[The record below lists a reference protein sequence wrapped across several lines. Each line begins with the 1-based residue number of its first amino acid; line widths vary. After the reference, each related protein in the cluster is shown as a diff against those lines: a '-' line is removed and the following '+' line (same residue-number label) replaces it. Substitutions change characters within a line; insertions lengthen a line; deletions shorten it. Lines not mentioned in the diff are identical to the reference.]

1 MGRLENIIARH
12 QESKKLTSRRVVI
25 YSVFVLVVV
34 TVILMQCTNLGMPK
48 PLPPQPPPPKADRVD
63 GIYLGVPDSH
73 RVKASGGVQR
83 QATPAS
89 PTH

>member
-12 QESKKLTSRRVVI
+12 EERKKLTSRRVVLVG
-25 YSVFVLVVV
+25 VFVMFIVS
-34 TVILMQCTNLGMPK
+34 VILMQCTNLGMPK
-48 PLPPQPPPPKADRVD
+48 PPPPPPKPDRVD

-83 QATPAS
+83 QVAPPA

>member
-1 MGRLENIIARH
+1 VGRLENIIARH
-12 QESKKLTSRRVVI
+12 EERKKLTSRRVVI
-25 YSVFVLVVV
+25 VGVFVLLIVS
-34 TVILMQCTNLGMPK
+34 VILMQFTTLGMPK
-48 PLPPQPPPPKADRVD
+48 APPPPPKPDRVD

-83 QATPAS
+83 QAAPPA

>member
-12 QESKKLTSRRVVI
+12 EERKKLTSRRVVI
-25 YSVFVLVVV
+25 IGVFVLFIVS
-34 TVILMQCTNLGMPK
+34 VILMQFTTLGMPK
-48 PLPPQPPPPKADRVD
+48 GIPQMAPPPKPDRVD

-83 QATPAS
+83 QVAPPA

>member
-1 MGRLENIIARH
+1 VGRLENIIARH
-12 QESKKLTSRRVVI
+12 EERKKLTSRRVVI
-25 YSVFVLVVV
+25 VGVFVLFIVS
-34 TVILMQCTNLGMPK
+34 VILMQFTTLGMPK
-48 PLPPQPPPPKADRVD
+48 APPPPPKPDRVD

-83 QATPAS
+83 QAAPPA

>member
-1 MGRLENIIARH
+1 VGRLENIIARH
-12 QESKKLTSRRVVI
+12 EERKKLTSRRVVLVG
-25 YSVFVLVVV
+25 VFVMFIVS
-34 TVILMQCTNLGMPK
+34 VILMQCTNLGMPK
-48 PLPPQPPPPKADRVD
+48 PPPPPPKPDRVD

-83 QATPAS
+83 QVAPPA

>member
-12 QESKKLTSRRVVI
+12 EERKKLTSRRVVI
-25 YSVFVLVVV
+25 VGVFVLLIVS
-34 TVILMQCTNLGMPK
+34 VILMQFTTLGMPK
-48 PLPPQPPPPKADRVD
+48 APPPPPKPDRVD

-83 QATPAS
+83 QAAPPA